1 MSEIMKKILVI
12 SEDFFPGVGGTVI
25 YTNNLCQ
32 SLVKDGHHVILL
44 APHRPEDEQ
53 LTHEF
58 EYQVERFG
66 KCIKNGTL
74 KRIYTAAYLFKNI
87 NKYIEKY
94 NPDIIHISAGQYAMF
109 GLTCRIKKLT
119 KPLIWTIHN
128 VAPAEVQPLYLSN
141 NERLNHLINSVYYY
155 LLWKVDCFTIRCK
168 RYSQIISVSESTRQ
182 KIIKA
187 GGDAEKISIV
197 PNGVIS
203 KSNYE
208 SLEQGISHDEFNVVV
223 VGRLSRNKGQYQM
236 LLALDKLVNR
246 IPNIKCY
253 FVGPTNDTEYVS
265 EIQSYINMNFIH
277 DEAIMTGAVSDDDLE
292 YYYSIC
298 DVYVQP
304 SYQEGFSITVMEAML
319 HGKPVIGT
327 ETGAIPMLLSDGRG
341 ICVKSPEPELLAD
354 AIYQMYSNSELRE
367 SCSKLGKQYILENY
381 EWSNVCKKIEKVY
394 ESQIHK

>member
-1 MSEIMKKILVI
+1 MHKVLVI
-12 SEDFFPGVGGTVI
+12 SESFYPPIGGIVV

-32 SLVKDGHHVILL
+32 TLTDSGNCITLL
-44 APHRPEDEQ
+44 TPHCPDDDKMTRTFP
-53 LTHEF
+53 
-58 EYQVERFG
+58 YSVERFG
-66 KCIKNGTL
+66 KYVKNSTL
-74 KRIYTAAYLFKNI
+74 RRVYTAAYLFKNI

-119 KPLIWTIHN
+119 KPLIWTVHN
-128 VAPAEVQPLYLSN
+128 VAPAEVQPLYPSN
-141 NERLNHLINSVYYY
+141 SERLNHLINSVYYY
-155 LLWKVDCFTIRCK
+155 ILWRVDCFTIRCK

-182 KIIKA
+182 KILKA
-187 GGDAEKISIV
+187 GGKAEKISIV

-236 LLALDKLVNR
+236 LLALNKLVNR

-277 DEAIMTGAVSDDDLE
+277 GEAIMTGAVSDDDLE

-304 SYQEGFSITVMEAML
+304 SFQEGFSITVMEAML
-319 HGKPVIGT
+319 HGKPVVGA

-341 ICVKSPEPELLAD
+341 ICIKSPEPELLAD
-354 AIYQMYSNSELRE
+354 AVYQMYSNPELRE
-367 SCSKLGKQYILENY
+367 SCSMLGRQYILENY
-381 EWSNVCKKIEKVY
+381 EWSNVCKKIEHIY
-394 ESQIHK
+394 ESQLLK